1 MRIVIGQL
9 LLLNIWNGSVFAMI
23 KLGDVR
29 DLVAITLGVVSI
41 FSTALIALVNLR
53 KLRNKNHED
62 N

>member
-1 MRIVIGQL
+1 MRIVIGQI

-29 DLVAITLGVVSI
+29 DLIAITLGIVSI
-41 FSTALIALVNLR
+41 FSTVLIALVNLR
-53 KLRNKNHED
+53 KLRKNNHED

>member
-9 LLLNIWNGSVFAMI
+9 LLLNLWNGSVFAMI
-23 KLGDVR
+23 KLGDLR